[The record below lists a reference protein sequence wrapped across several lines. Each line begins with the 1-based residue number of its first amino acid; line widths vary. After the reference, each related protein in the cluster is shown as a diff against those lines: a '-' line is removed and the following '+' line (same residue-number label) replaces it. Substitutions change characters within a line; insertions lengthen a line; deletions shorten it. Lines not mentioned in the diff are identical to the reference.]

1 MPTQDLWVKGRPCDE
16 VDTLHQIRLLY
27 LHTSFL
33 VEWTASRHGLYHAGS
48 LFASA
53 SELLAWVN
61 EALVRREQL
70 SSLGLISLAWR
81 VCGSTRYYSVLLR
94 ALMQYFPDRFPPALS
109 LLRVPSP
116 GTSCNR
122 HRVTD
127 SNSSTPHLDDTA
139 SRICPS

>member
-81 VCGSTRYYSVLLR
+81 VCGSTRYYSICCLR
-94 ALMQYFPDRFPPALS
+94 
-109 LLRVPSP
+109 
-116 GTSCNR
+116 
-122 HRVTD
+122 
-127 SNSSTPHLDDTA
+127 
-139 SRICPS
+139 